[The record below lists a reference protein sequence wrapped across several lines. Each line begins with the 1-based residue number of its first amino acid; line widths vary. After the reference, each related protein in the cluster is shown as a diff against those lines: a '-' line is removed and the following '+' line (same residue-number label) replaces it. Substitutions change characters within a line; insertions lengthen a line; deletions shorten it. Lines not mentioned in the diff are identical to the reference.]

1 MKTKRT
7 GIKLKMKKLVL
18 HKLSGKC
25 LRLTNT
31 KNSNCPWAVM
41 LKMMGDGYGLYCYI
55 GIFVMF

>member
-25 LRLTNT
+25 PKSTNT
-31 KNSNCPWAVM
+31 KNSNCPWAVK
-41 LKMMGDGYGLYCYI
+41 LKMVGDGYGLYCYI
-55 GIFVMF
+55 